1 MRKVGYAKL
10 DASSID
16 NEVPE
21 WALETQRVIGVGK
34 QINKIKIP
42 RQHFWGISINTA
54 LRMCRKNA
62 GKISEA
68 YLKLTS

>member
-21 WALETQRVIGVGK
+21 WALQRVLGVGK

-42 RQHFWGISINTA
+42 RQHFGGISINTA